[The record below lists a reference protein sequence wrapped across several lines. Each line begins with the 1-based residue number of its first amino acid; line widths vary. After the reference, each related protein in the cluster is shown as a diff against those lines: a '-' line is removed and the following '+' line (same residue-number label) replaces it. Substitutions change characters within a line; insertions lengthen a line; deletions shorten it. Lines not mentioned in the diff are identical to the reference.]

1 MGKIPEV
8 FLFQKSEDCPSSI
21 SDKIFPQQE
30 EPDKKKA
37 LAKYLKPL
45 LLYFTQKYVFI
56 AFGSI
61 VTLLILYGI
70 DQIIKL
76 TGIDFPASVCLMLI
90 VFFIL
95 SFVSWLKGEQFT
107 EKYLLRYIDIPF
119 GFNLRWMNLYF
130 TPPFVTLVLADKVS
144 VKEAFI
150 IAAVFVVGYI
160 LGFAF
165 VGYFVWVL
173 QILLGTYDHTP
184 AESGADVEAKRESM
198 QLETP
203 TEVTGS
209 GNRNSGHSGIS
220 IPATSIEQDSYASE
234 DVSNA
239 SDNTSNASANI
250 STTLEN
256 TSNALDGLNALA
268 GLNASDNL
276 KLSDHASNSS
286 DHSPKNF
293 EGKEFHLLSGLERTL
308 SRAVSKNDV
317 QGEQFDEGLALSRM
331 TTRNTDVGSAVIR
344 ETNVDPAMVE
354 KLTLRF
360 DFTLYLIIFIV
371 GLPVYFCTGYELLV
385 QLSVA
390 ILLFKACL
398 LPPPKVKKYLH
409 PILVS
414 FSLSLLVFYILS
426 LIKKQN
432 FKVSIEH
439 YKTGRTY
446 LNLFNKSEYPI
457 WPGAGD
463 FLLSMMDISIA
474 ALSLAM
480 YRYRG
485 DLKRYF
491 FALMPVVIVF
501 SFMSFFIYPPVCY
514 HLGISPSRSLG
525 FTGRSVTMALGTPLV
540 HAIGGSNQLMA
551 VTTIL
556 SGILGVFLGDWISFT
571 LLRIRK
577 SDFVSRGVTLGVNC
591 GAVSTA
597 HLLSVD
603 PRAAAMSSLSFT
615 LFGTIMV
622 ILAAI
627 TPLVKIIRSLVGW

>member
-8 FLFQKSEDCPSSI
+8 FLFQKSEDCTSSI

-30 EPDKKKA
+30 EPDKKKT

-45 LLYFTQKYVFI
+45 LLYFIQKYVFI

-61 VTLLILYGI
+61 ITLLILYGI

-90 VFFIL
+90 VFFVL

-173 QILLGTYDHTP
+173 QILLGTYDHKP

-209 GNRNSGHSGIS
+209 GNCNSGHSVIS
-220 IPATSIEQDSYASE
+220 IPVMSIEQDSDASE
-234 DVSNA
+234 NVSNA
-239 SDNTSNASANI
+239 SNASANI

-256 TSNALDGLNALA
+256 TSNALDGLNAA
-268 GLNASDNL
+268 DNL
-276 KLSDHASNSS
+276 NPSDHASNSS

-293 EGKEFHLLSGLERTL
+293 EGKELPLLSGLRRTL
-308 SRAVSKNDV
+308 SRAVSENDV

-331 TTRNTDVGSAVIR
+331 TTRNTDVSSAVIR
-344 ETNVDPAMVE
+344 EMNADPAMVE

-360 DFTLYLIIFIV
+360 DFMLYLIIFIV

-446 LNLFNKSEYPI
+446 LNLFNKSEYPT

>member
-1 MGKIPEV
+1 MPLKYLDKGLRFHLSYKTQQISLVSLSPLYSNEVNTQIYQEGLPIHAGSILSYIMIGKFTDVI
-8 FLFQKSEDCPSSI
+8 LSQRSEDCTSSI
-21 SDKIFPQQE
+21 SDNNNYGQHEKP
-30 EPDKKKA
+30 KKTK
-37 LAKYLKPL
+37 LPVAKNKLFKYIKPL
-45 LLYFTQKYVFI
+45 FLYFIQKYVFI
-56 AFGSI
+56 AIGSI
-61 VTLLILYGI
+61 LTLVILYGI

-76 TGIDFPASVCLMLI
+76 IGIDFPASVCLMLI
-90 VFFIL
+90 VFFML
-95 SFVSWLKGEQFT
+95 SFVSWLKDEAYT
-107 EKYLLRYIDIPF
+107 ERYLLRYIDIPF

-160 LGFAF
+160 FGFAF
-165 VGYFVWVL
+165 VGYFVWAL
-173 QILLGTYDHTP
+173 QILLGTYDHQKAT
-184 AESGADVEAKRESM
+184 EENADVEKNQQAAHSEE
-198 QLETP
+198 QEQI
-203 TEVTGS
+203 VTARS
-209 GNRNSGHSGIS
+209 PST
-220 IPATSIEQDSYASE
+220 ATEQDSSSSAHEPASFDGQE
-234 DVSNA
+234 VS
-239 SDNTSNASANI
+239 
-250 STTLEN
+250 
-256 TSNALDGLNALA
+256 
-268 GLNASDNL
+268 
-276 KLSDHASNSS
+276 SS
-286 DHSPKNF
+286 M
-293 EGKEFHLLSGLERTL
+293 GIRRTL
-308 SRAVSKNDV
+308 TRVLSENDED
-317 QGEQFDEGLALSRM
+317 GEQFDEGLALSRM
-331 TTRNTDVGSAVIR
+331 TTRNAEVSNAVAREANTDSEVI
-344 ETNVDPAMVE
+344 E
-354 KLTLRF
+354 KMTQRF
-360 DFTLYLIIFIV
+360 DFILYTIIFV
-371 GLPVYFCTGYELLV
+371 AGLPVYFCTGYELLA

-398 LPPPKVKKYLH
+398 LPPSKVKKYLH

-426 LIKKQN
+426 LIKKQD
-432 FKVSIEH
+432 FKVSIQN

-446 LNLFNKSEYPI
+446 LNLFNSSKYTT

-480 YRYRG
+480 YRYRK

-491 FALMPVVIVF
+491 FALMPVVTAF

-551 VTTIL
+551 VTTIM
-556 SGILGVFLGDWISFT
+556 SGIIGVFLGDWISFT
-571 LLRIRK
+571 LLRIRRT
-577 SDFVSRGVTLGVNC
+577 DFVSRGVTLGVNC